1 MLTAHRFTVVPT
13 QDCRKRLEAAL
24 ANERP
29 IARGETHRGVVVA
42 IQYALS
48 DLNRGYLLAAEI
60 DGYFGP
66 RTQAAVEAF
75 QRDYG
80 LVADGIVGRQT
91 MSQLDT
97 LYSGDVI
104 RQPVGRSIHVGV
116 DRLDTAHYGG
126 EFALASCVNDARKMR
141 EIAESLGYNAVI
153 LENEQAT
160 VANFTGFM
168 RGAISDLFAGDSL
181 LVTFSG
187 HGSQLPN
194 SSDDE
199 EADLL
204 DETLCF
210 YDRMLLDD
218 EFYALLAQ
226 FREGVRVHA
235 VFDSCHS
242 GTVAKLLGF
251 APMPKDV
258 LFKQEQQ
265 AKHTKTLTTIKTLT
279 TVTTV
284 TVAPANGA
292 AEEEGEEVTGQP
304 IAVDSLSK
312 ALEGERPELGSP
324 PQPKKDL
331 DKDIAELFADLH
343 AESVTGSPK
352 SIQFF
357 SPIYDK
363 NKNLYDAI
371 KNVVGPQENQQ
382 LSCSVVTLS
391 ACQDS
396 QTTPAGQVYSLFTYN
411 LMTAWNS
418 GSFDGSYRHLHRSL
432 MKVGP
437 PDATP
442 AINTYG
448 PNVAEARLYERP
460 LVF

>member
-1 MLTAHRFTVVPT
+1 MLKAHRFTAVPT
-13 QDCRKRLEAAL
+13 KASRIRLAAAL

-29 IARGETHRGVVVA
+29 IARGETNRGAVVA
-42 IQYALS
+42 IQYALA
-48 DLNRGYLLAAEI
+48 DLSHNYLMAAEV

-66 RTQAAVEAF
+66 RTHAAVEVF

-91 MSQLDT
+91 LSQLDI
-97 LYSGDVI
+97 LFSDDVI
-104 RQPVGRSIHVGV
+104 RQPVGRSLHVGV
-116 DRLDTAHYGG
+116 DRLDANHYGG

-141 EIAESLGYNAVI
+141 EIAESLGYSAET
-153 LENEQAT
+153 LENEEAT
-160 VANFTGFM
+160 IANFTGFM
-168 RGAISDLFAGDSL
+168 RGVISDLFAGDS
-181 LVTFSG
+181 VMISFSG

-242 GTVAKLLGF
+242 GTVAKLLSF
-251 APMPKDV
+251 KTLSKDV

-265 AKHTKTLTTIKTLT
+265 AYHDKSLNTLKTLT

-284 TVAPANGA
+284 TI
-292 AEEEGEEVTGQP
+292 EEEGEEVTGQP
-304 IAVDSLSK
+304 IAADSLSK
-312 ALEGERPELGSP
+312 ALDGEKPELGEA
-324 PQPKKDL
+324 PKPREADNRDKDL
-331 DKDIAELFADLH
+331 ADLFADLH
-343 AESVTGSPK
+343 AESVTGKSK
-352 SIQFF
+352 SIELFQ
-357 SPIYDK
+357 PIYEA
-363 NKNLYDAI
+363 NKALYDAI
-371 KNVVGPQENQQ
+371 KNAIGPQENQQ
-382 LSCSVVTLS
+382 LHCSVVTLS

-411 LMTAWNS
+411 LMTAWDA
-418 GSFDGSYRHLHRSL
+418 GSFDGSYGQFHRKLKS
-432 MKVGP
+432 VSI

-442 AINTYG
+442 QINTYG
-448 PNVAEARLYERP
+448 ANVAEARLYERP